1 MDQQN
6 RIKKLEAYK
15 RLMRMDKPI
24 GTFLLLWPTLWALW
38 LASAGHP
45 DWTVVAIFTLGTF
58 LMRSAGC
65 VINDIADRNFD
76 GHVERTHLRPLVSGE
91 VSVKEALTLAAG
103 LSLLA
108 FGLVLTLNGLT
119 ILLSLPALLLAITY
133 PYTKRF
139 FAFPQAYLGIAFG
152 FGIPMAFAA
161 VQSAVPSEAW
171 LMLLANVCWSL
182 AYDTEYAM
190 VDRDDD
196 LRIGMKTSAITLGR
210 YDVAAIM
217 AFYAIFLVGWCVLLL
232 PANLGWSWWVALALA
247 TVQAVWHGVL
257 IKDRLRDGC
266 FRAFRLNHWLGA
278 TVFVGVVAGYALH

>member
-65 VINDIADRNFD
+65 VMNDIADRNFD
-76 GHVERTHLRPLVSGE
+76 GHVQRTHLRPLVSGE

-190 VDRDDD
+190 VDRKDD
-196 LRIGMKTSAITLGR
+196 LRIGIRSTAITFGR
-210 YDVAAIM
+210 LDVAWIM
-217 AFYAIFLVGWCVLLL
+217 GFYMLM
-232 PANLGWSWWVALALA
+232 LALMGYVGHVLNLA
-247 TVQAVWHGVL
+247 WPYYFGLMSALGVVFYHYQL
-257 IKDRLRDGC
+257 IKNREEAKC
-266 FRAFRLNHWLGA
+266 FKAFLHNNWLGA
-278 TVFVGVVAGYALH
+278 ILFFGILINYYV

>member
-190 VDRDDD
+190 VDRKDD
-196 LRIGMKTSAITLGR
+196 LRIGIRSTAITFGR
-210 YDVAAIM
+210 LDVAWIM
-217 AFYAIFLVGWCVLLL
+217 GFYMLM
-232 PANLGWSWWVALALA
+232 LALMGYVGHVLNLA
-247 TVQAVWHGVL
+247 WPYYFGLMSALGVVFYHYQL
-257 IKDRLRDGC
+257 IKNREEAKC
-266 FRAFRLNHWLGA
+266 FKAFLHNNWLGA
-278 TVFVGVVAGYALH
+278 ILFFGILINYYV